1 MKQLILYLWT
11 VVLLVGC
18 TDSER
23 TSVLEKTLSENP
35 SLKLV
40 LQRYETDSLK
50 RRAAEYLIEN
60 LPYHGGFQAEQMEP
74 YLKMYELFGTGELTI
89 EEVQDSV
96 RKLYGSVSSRQVQ
109 GVSDLTLSSEF
120 LIDNIEWAFKV
131 WNEQPWGK
139 NVSFTDFCEY
149 ILPYRLADEP
159 LKPWREKVYKAF
171 NPLLDSIRCLPE
183 AADPLFAA
191 GVLIDSLAKKK
202 FNFSSSLG
210 NGPHVGPDL
219 VDWNSGN
226 CREEADRLTYIFRAV
241 GIPCGCDYMPLRGD
255 ANVAHFWNFVL
266 DKYGDSYYMYDG
278 RRPEPVRRYWGIKS
292 KVYRQTF
299 STDRSLVENSGGDAG
314 MIHPDFRYVHF
325 TDVTRLYSGKYARTL
340 YVPVDELS
348 RLPACGVVYLCGASW
363 QEWVPL
369 AATCINDRYLA
380 FDDVEG
386 GVIFTLAIYEQGR
399 LMPVSAPF
407 VLDKE
412 SRGIHYFCAGSGIEE
427 IKLLNKYHQFVESFP
442 QRMVNGVFEGSTH
455 PDFRVRDT
463 LAVVT
468 GLPVRLHNVMGVDS
482 KKAYRYVRYY
492 GPENGYCNLSEA
504 SFYATPTDSLPLKG
518 HVIGTSNGTH
528 GDGKHDYTNVYDGD
542 PYTSFDYYQPSGGW
556 AGLDLGKPQT
566 IRKIVFTPRNRDNFI
581 RQGDEYELFY
591 DSLGYWISAGRQTAA
606 SDSLLYRV
614 PQGAL
619 LYLKNHSRGNDERI
633 FEYSDGKQVY
643 W

>member
-1 MKQLILYLWT
+1 M
-11 VVLLVGC
+11 LVGC

-60 LPYHGGFQAEQMEP
+60 LPYHEGFRAEQIEP

-191 GVLIDSLAKKK
+191 SVLIDSLAKKK

-266 DKYGDSYYMYDG
+266 DKYGED
-278 RRPEPVRRYWGIKS
+278 RKS
-292 KVYRQTF
+292 
-299 STDRSLVENSGGDAG
+299 
-314 MIHPDFRYVHF
+314 
-325 TDVTRLYSGKYARTL
+325 
-340 YVPVDELS
+340 
-348 RLPACGVVYLCGASW
+348 VV
-363 QEWVPL
+363 
-369 AATCINDRYLA
+369 
-380 FDDVEG
+380 
-386 GVIFTLAIYEQGR
+386 
-399 LMPVSAPF
+399 
-407 VLDKE
+407 
-412 SRGIHYFCAGSGIEE
+412 
-427 IKLLNKYHQFVESFP
+427 
-442 QRMVNGVFEGSTH
+442 
-455 PDFRVRDT
+455 
-463 LAVVT
+463 
-468 GLPVRLHNVMGVDS
+468 
-482 KKAYRYVRYY
+482 
-492 GPENGYCNLSEA
+492 
-504 SFYATPTDSLPLKG
+504 
-518 HVIGTSNGTH
+518 
-528 GDGKHDYTNVYDGD
+528 
-542 PYTSFDYYQPSGGW
+542 
-556 AGLDLGKPQT
+556 
-566 IRKIVFTPRNRDNFI
+566 
-581 RQGDEYELFY
+581 
-591 DSLGYWISAGRQTAA
+591 
-606 SDSLLYRV
+606 
-614 PQGAL
+614 
-619 LYLKNHSRGNDERI
+619 
-633 FEYSDGKQVY
+633 
-643 W
+643 